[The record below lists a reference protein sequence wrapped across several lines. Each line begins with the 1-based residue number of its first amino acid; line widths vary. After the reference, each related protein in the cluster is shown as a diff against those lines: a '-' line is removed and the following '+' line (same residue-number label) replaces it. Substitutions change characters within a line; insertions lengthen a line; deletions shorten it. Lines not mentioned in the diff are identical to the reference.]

1 MIRSAVLITAA
12 IFMSSSAT
20 ASQLHGARAK
30 NTIVRKFEAVTKPDY
45 NLVEQEEDVF
55 EPDDS
60 AVAVCDM
67 SLLLRGGE
75 GRDQFVA
82 ALGDSLR
89 TVGFAVLVGHGVD
102 EEVTSSAPQ
111 QIEGFFQRHSMV
123 TKRRFNAQRKGSVNQ
138 GYFGVAETSNI
149 QPDMVE
155 GWVFCRRAF
164 RLEDNDECQTDA
176 LWPDPAKDEPFF
188 RSLVAAYLPL
198 VQPLASAIL
207 EYLGVDPHA
216 LDAQLRTPAFG
227 LRLNYYPPLTESE
240 ATSGAGRM
248 LGHEDMDLFTLL
260 PRPSNDGLQVRNPTT
275 GKWIRLRP
283 PPGSIILNC
292 GDYLQRI
299 CNDLLPSTTHRV
311 ATPAADSP
319 SRRVAR
325 TSSPLAIYI
334 RERDVLSVL
343 PGLGEPKYE
352 DVTAI
357 DFHVGVMAKYYGEAY
372 RQTGED

>member
-1 MIRSAVLITAA
+1 MSERPNRSALFSWALLFLWA
-12 IFMSSSAT
+12 LGRAS
-20 ASQLHGARAK
+20 ASQLDGTRAK

-45 NLVEQEEDVF
+45 NLVEQEEDAF

-67 SLLLRGGE
+67 SLLDTAE
-75 GRDQFVA
+75 GRLQFVA
-82 ALGDSLR
+82 ALGESLR

-102 EEVTSSAPQ
+102 DQITAQAPQ
-111 QIEGFFQRHSMV
+111 EIESFFTRHDMA

-138 GYFGVAETSNI
+138 GYFGVAETSNL

-155 GWVFCRRAF
+155 GWVLCRRAF
-164 RLEDNDECQTDA
+164 RLEDGDGSSPPCSADA
-176 LWPDPAKDEPFF
+176 LWPDAERDEPFF
-188 RSLVAAYLPL
+188 RSLVAAHLPL

-207 EYLGVDPHA
+207 EYLGVEPHA
-216 LDAQLRTPAFG
+216 LEARLRAPAFG
-227 LRLNYYPPLTESE
+227 LRLNYYPPLSDCDV
-240 ATSGAGRM
+240 ASGAGRM

-260 PRPSNDGLQVRNPTT
+260 PSPSDDGLQVRNPTT

-283 PPGSIILNC
+283 PPGSIILNV

-299 CNDLLPSTTHRV
+299 CNDVLPSTTHRV
-311 ATPAADSP
+311 AAPAADSP
-319 SRRVAR
+319 SRLVPR

-352 DVTAI
+352 DVQVPLIAA
-357 DFHVGVMAKYYGEAY
+357 DC
-372 RQTGED
+372 R